1 MSEKTFSAEVRGFCS
16 GGGGCPA
23 ERELNR
29 SRAYGVRYLHA
40 ATARSHGHHNDAR

>member
-40 ATARSHGHHNDAR
+40 VTARSHGHHNDAR